1 MATGAAPPAGEAPFE
16 LAGVRWWPGPGA
28 DEAALRPTLEA
39 ALDRLARGAA
49 PNQKSGR
56 RKELYL
62 LALGPGAG
70 PTHLLK
76 RNRYP
81 GALGW
86 RRRLL
91 GSKARR
97 ELRLARGVAARGIP
111 TPLPLAAGE
120 QREGLRVTACYLLIP
135 FLDGSEDLRRIAPRA
150 AERRALAAP
159 FGRFA
164 RRLHEAGIEQDDFQP
179 NNFLRGP
186 EGPEDLWLID
196 CERLRLRRRPLP
208 ASERARELAKLER
221 ELPAASLAERARFL
235 RAYAGGEPRAW
246 RPLWR
251 DVERAVRQLAGRDSA
266 RLERL
271 VARPSRRFAPF
282 EAAGWSGLRAA
293 ESPAAEL
300 EQDLRGLADEAGA
313 GAAPRM
319 TAAAHHF
326 AMLLPGAGP
335 GAGEVALARAVLL
348 ARRGLAPAP
357 AALLRREGCTLLVFR
372 GPLPVRLDALPRE
385 ARRARLPALGRLL
398 ERLAA
403 LGRLAEPRA
412 DLVGLAPPGAP
423 LAVQLLAPPLLEPGA
438 PEAPGGRGGRRALAA
453 RLLGL

>member
-1 MATGAAPPAGEAPFE
+1 
-16 LAGVRWWPGPGA
+16 VRWWPGGGA
-28 DEAALRPTLEA
+28 GEPALRRTLEA
-39 ALDRLARGAA
+39 ALDALARGSA

-62 LALGPGAG
+62 LTLGADAG

-76 RNRYP
+76 RNLYP
-81 GALGW
+81 GALGL
-86 RRRLL
+86 RRRLV

-97 ELRLARGVAARGIP
+97 ELRLAQGVAARGIP

-120 QREGLRVTACYLLIP
+120 RREGLRVSACYLLIP
-135 FLDGSEDLRRIAPRA
+135 FLEGAEDLRRIAART
-150 AERRALAAP
+150 AERRVLAAP

-164 RRLHEAGIEQDDFQP
+164 RRLHDAGIEQDDFQP

-186 EGPEDLWLID
+186 GGPDDLWLID
-196 CERLRLRRRPLP
+196 CERLRLRRGPLP

-235 RAYAGGEPRAW
+235 RAYAGGKRGAW
-246 RPLWR
+246 HPLWR
-251 DVERAVRQLAGRDSA
+251 EVEGAARRLAGRDAA

-293 ESPAAEL
+293 EIPPGAL
-300 EQDLRGLADEAGA
+300 EQDLRGLGDAASPGA
-313 GAAPRM
+313 TPGM

-326 AMLLPGAGP
+326 AMLLPEAGP
-335 GAGEVALARAVLL
+335 GAGAAALARAVLL
-348 ARRGLAPAP
+348 ARRGLAPPP
-357 AALLRREGCTLLVFR
+357 AALLRRAGRTLLVFR
-372 GPLPVRLDALPRE
+372 GPLPVRLDTLPSD
-385 ARRARLPALGRLL
+385 ARRARLPALARLL

-438 PEAPGGRGGRRALAA
+438 PAAPGGRAGRRALAA
-453 RLLGL
+453 RLVGA